1 MEYLL
6 IKLKGVLKIK
16 ILYNISLQNEIG
28 DENFLI
34 KYQVFLQSSYTSI
47 IQSYF
52 CPITFGGYY
61 IFSSPPSLVIK
72 SFMVYNA
79 SDITSIPLFLS
90 KRVV

>member
-34 KYQVFLQSSYTSI
+34 NIRF
-47 IQSYF
+47 F
-52 CPITFGGYY
+52 
-61 IFSSPPSLVIK
+61 FSLLIH
-72 SFMVYNA
+72 
-79 SDITSIPLFLS
+79 
-90 KRVV
+90 R